1 MPPMRETSDALQKY
15 GSHGVHRRRRDG
27 SAVLQRR
34 DGATSSKVA
43 IIVVV
48 TLIIVVS
55 VTILSYI
62 ILRSIRKRHSSPR
75 FIPMQAL
82 KRRWE
87 AWNPYGGKGKNGY
100 SAQAQQRSSSVPTLL
115 GRDGRRSNRNSRLD
129 LPDVELARSGGENGQ
144 GESGDVARHE
154 SVRSIM
160 TLPAYSK
167 SVRENE
173 RILGREGDR
182 DGIDVVVEAPETEE
196 MEEER
201 REEEM
206 ESLYQI
212 RVQRR
217 RENAERE
224 ERRRE
229 RREAR
234 DRGDFATLNRLR
246 QESRLRAEERSI
258 HVGVSDASAM
268 IAEHQSRSRER
279 RVSSVSY
286 GDLGVARH
294 DGSRVRA
301 NSQES
306 HRALLS
312 DAASIGGASL
322 ARPWTGEGGG
332 RNSLSVH
339 HRDYSGSA
347 LSISD
352 AEDGSEFGE
361 APPFGRAGS
370 DFEVVSFHQAQSH
383 SRGASRQL
391 TPVGTRSRAS
401 SASTGG
407 LAQIDTSAVID
418 DESGGREPPRYS
430 ATGEGGGFEEAP
442 PYTSPIRERAPP
454 PRPQHERAFSA
465 SGAPLLPG
473 IERLP
478 SIRIADPTPGQTP
491 VDNVAGEERWDGR

>member
-1 MPPMRETSDALQKY
+1 MRHLQFTASDPIPPRLRA
-15 GSHGVHRRRRDG
+15 RDG
-27 SAVLQRR
+27 NLYRR
-34 DGATSSKVA
+34 ENGAPSQTA
-43 IIVVV
+43 IIVIVAIVIAVAVV
-48 TLIIVVS
+48 VLGY
-55 VTILSYI
+55 VTA
-62 ILRSIRKRHSSPR
+62 RSIRKRHSSSR
-75 FIPMQAL
+75 YIPTKAL
-82 KRRWE
+82 KQRWE
-87 AWNPYGGKGKNGY
+87 AWDPAGKTAAKR
-100 SAQAQQRSSSVPTLL
+100 SLAQAAQRNSSVPTLL
-115 GRDGRRSNRNSRLD
+115 GRDGRRSNRASQLD
-129 LPDVELARSGGENGQ
+129 LPDVELGGQTGGSSGGD
-144 GESGDVARHE
+144 GDVERHT

-160 TLPAYSK
+160 TLPAYST

-173 RILGREGDR
+173 RVLGREGDR

-206 ESLYQI
+206 QSLYQI

-217 RENAERE
+217 REIAERE

-234 DRGDFATLNRLR
+234 ERGDFATLQRLR
-246 QESRLRAEERSI
+246 QESRLRAEERQMT
-258 HVGVSDASAM
+258 DAAAM

-306 HRALLS
+306 HRGLLS
-312 DAASIGGASL
+312 DAASIGGSSM
-322 ARPWTGEGGG
+322 RPWNTRE
-332 RNSLSVH
+332 SLSVH
-339 HRDYSGSA
+339 QRDHSGSV
-347 LSISD
+347 LSVSD
-352 AEDGSEFGE
+352 DGSDLEV

-370 DFEVVSFHQAQSH
+370 DFEVVNLHQTH
-383 SRGASRQL
+383 SRNASRNL

-401 SASTGG
+401 SASTNGPPP
-407 LAQIDTSAVID
+407 IDTTDTGWS
-418 DESGGREPPRYS
+418 EPPRYS
-430 ATGEGGGFEEAP
+430 ATGGFEDAP
-442 PYTSPIRERAPP
+442 PYTSPVRERTEQ
-454 PRPQHERAFSA
+454 RPQPHERSFSS

-478 SIRIADPTPGQTP
+478 TIRIADPTPVDQTS
-491 VDNVAGEERWDGR
+491 DDGELSRR